1 MKKENE
7 KQEKISQTVTLNVFL
22 FLLFYVE
29 KFGKSQICNIT
40 FSLVFFICIECY
52 LKHSN
57 DLHCFTLLL

>member
-29 KFGKSQICNIT
+29 KFVLLVNIIC
-40 FSLVFFICIECY
+40 
-52 LKHSN
+52 
-57 DLHCFTLLL
+57 